1 MASRVRTTT
10 RAWHV
15 ARSESLALLA
25 AAALIEALLWPQ
37 SPSFVWWERI
47 QEDVWERLSTL
58 ATVFLGIFLE
68 SVPFLLFG
76 VLVSAVL
83 QVYVSGGLIE
93 RVAPRRGLLAA
104 VFGGSLGAVLPA
116 CECGAVPIARRLLA
130 KGSPLSLSV
139 AFILAAP
146 IVNPLVLFSTWS
158 AFSFAP
164 GLVVGRLAIAL
175 TLAVA
180 VGWVFH
186 LYPGTA
192 RSSAASSV
200 PPFARPLRVMRAAAD
215 EFLELA
221 PYLVVGGLVAAAL
234 QTLVPR
240 SALTALGHDP
250 VMSVLAMMLLA
261 ALMSVCSS
269 VDAFVA
275 LSFSGTFNAGALLAF
290 MLLGPIV
297 NLKSAALYTTLLRR
311 PAMLAMI
318 FLCGQVAFLV
328 GVVVNLNLV

>member
-10 RAWHV
+10 RTWHV
-15 ARSESLALLA
+15 ARRESLALLA
-25 AAALIEALLWPQ
+25 AAALIETLLWLQ

-47 QEDVWERLSTL
+47 QEDAWERLSTL

-68 SVPFLLFG
+68 SLPFLLFG

-83 QVYVSGGLIE
+83 QVYVSGGLIQ

-104 VFGGSLGAVLPA
+104 VLGASLGAVLPA

-175 TLAVA
+175 MLAVV

-192 RSSAASSV
+192 RLSVASSV
-200 PPFARPLRVMRAAAD
+200 PPLARPLRVMRAATD

-221 PYLVVGGLVAAAL
+221 PYLVVGALVAAAL

-240 SALTALGHDP
+240 SSLTALGHDP
-250 VMSVLAMMLLA
+250 VMSVLAMMLL
-261 ALMSVCSS
+261 
-269 VDAFVA
+269 
-275 LSFSGTFNAGALLAF
+275 
-290 MLLGPIV
+290 
-297 NLKSAALYTTLLRR
+297 
-311 PAMLAMI
+311 
-318 FLCGQVAFLV
+318 
-328 GVVVNLNLV
+328 